1 MWREKKREPYPTGVG
16 YGSFLFK
23 EVFDLKAVV
32 IGAGVFGSLIA
43 RELTKY
49 DLEVTLIEKNLD
61 VGWSVTKANSAVIHA
76 GYDDPPGSVR
86 AQFCA
91 RGNAMYEKLS
101 KELDFEFKRIGSFV
115 VAFNDE
121 ELKELEHLLKQ
132 GEENG
137 VAGLTILERDEIFSM
152 EPNLNPEI
160 RYALYAPT
168 AGITEP
174 WMVAISAVENAL
186 QNGLKLVLGEQ
197 VLGFVKMNGRIKKV
211 ITDKHEYEAD
221 IVINCAGLH
230 ADEIA
235 KMAGA
240 EYVPLHPRKGEYIL
254 LDKKLQGLVK
264 RVIFPTPTKVSKGI
278 LVLPTVDGGILL
290 GPTAEDL
297 PEEMKNRPLTTREG
311 LEKVREF
318 TRKLVPSLDFSLVV
332 KTFSGLRPES
342 PQKDFF
348 IKKSETVENFVN
360 VMATRSPGLTAAP
373 AVAEY
378 VVEELIQERM
388 RVPLIRK
395 KNFNPLREGIKHYS
409 SLPIEEWK
417 REIEKDPRAGRLVC
431 FCNEV
436 TEKEIVEAIRR
447 GARTLDGIKFRTRAM
462 FGRCQGGFCM
472 ARILKI
478 LERELNTDMSEIRMK
493 SKNSWVVN
501 GKVRE

>member
-1 MWREKKREPYPTGVG
+1 MRV
-16 YGSFLFK
+16 
-23 EVFDLKAVV
+23 VV

-49 DLEVTLIEKNLD
+49 DVEVILIEKNLD
-61 VGWSVTKANSAVIHA
+61 VGWGVTKANSAIVHA

-91 RGNAMYEKLS
+91 KGNMMYEDLS
-101 KELDFEFKRIGSFV
+101 KELDFDFKRIGSFV
-115 VAFNDE
+115 VAFNEE
-121 ELKELEHLLKQ
+121 ELEELEKLLKQ

-137 VAGLTILERDEIFSM
+137 VPGLTILERDEILSM

-160 RYALYAPT
+160 KYALYAPT

-174 WMVAISAVENAL
+174 WMVAIAAVENGVK
-186 QNGLKLVLGEQ
+186 NGLKLILGEK
-197 VLGFVKMNGRIKKV
+197 VVGFVKSNGRITEL
-211 ITDKHEYEAD
+211 ITNKSHYHAD
-221 IVINCAGLH
+221 VVINCAGLH
-230 ADEIA
+230 GDEIS

-254 LDKKLQGLVK
+254 LDKKLQGLVR
-264 RVIFPTPTKVSKGI
+264 RVIFPTPTKISKGI

-297 PEEMKNRPLTTREG
+297 PEDMKDRPITTKEG

-318 TRKLVPSLDFSLVV
+318 TKRLVPSLDFSLTV

-348 IKKSETVENFVN
+348 IKASDTVKNFVN
-360 VMATRSPGLTAAP
+360 VIATRSPGLTAAP
-373 AVAEY
+373 AVAKY
-378 VVEELIQERM
+378 VVEELIQEKM
-388 RVPLIRK
+388 KLPLIK
-395 KNFNPLREGIKHYS
+395 KKDFDPTRERIPHYS
-409 SLPIEEWK
+409 SLPIEKWQE
-417 REIEKDPRAGRLVC
+417 EIKKDPRAGRLVC

-472 ARILKI
+472 VRILKI
-478 LERELNTDMSEIRMK
+478 LEKELEVDMSEIRMK
-493 SKNSWVVN
+493 SENSWVVD

>member
-1 MWREKKREPYPTGVG
+1 M
-16 YGSFLFK
+16 
-23 EVFDLKAVV
+23 KAVV
-32 IGAGVFGSLIA
+32 IGGGVFGSLIA

-61 VGWSVTKANSAVIHA
+61 VGWGVTKANSAVVHA
-76 GYDDPPGSVR
+76 GYDDPPESVR

-91 RGNAMYEKLS
+91 SGNAMYEDLS
-101 KELDFEFKRIGSFV
+101 KELDFDFKRIGSFV

-121 ELKELEHLLKQ
+121 ELKELERLLKQ

-137 VAGLTILERDEIFSM
+137 VPGLTILERDEVLSM
-152 EPNLNPEI
+152 EPNLNPEVK
-160 RYALYAPT
+160 YALYAPT

-174 WMVAISAVENAL
+174 WMVAIAAVENAV
-186 QNGLKLVLGEQ
+186 QNGLKLVLGES
-197 VLGFVKMNGRIKKV
+197 VVGFEKVNGRVRKV
-211 ITDKHEYEAD
+211 HTSRGEYEAD

-235 KMAGA
+235 KLAGA

-264 RVIFPTPTKVSKGI
+264 RVIFPTPTKISKGI

-297 PEEMKNRPLTTREG
+297 PEEMKDRPITTREG

-318 TRKLVPSLDFSLVV
+318 TRRLVPSLDFSLVV

-348 IKKSETVENFVN
+348 IKVSETVKNFVN

-373 AVAEY
+373 AVAKY
-378 VVEELIQERM
+378 VVEELIQEKM
-388 RVPLIRK
+388 RIPLEKKKDFKPERK
-395 KNFNPLREGIKHYS
+395 RIVHYS
-409 SLPIEEWK
+409 ELPLEEWR
-417 REIEKDPRAGRLVC
+417 REIERDPRAGRLVC

-447 GARTLDGIKFRTRAM
+447 GARTLNGVKFRTRAM

-478 LERELNTDMSEIRMK
+478 LERELGVDMSEIKMK
-493 SKNSWVVN
+493 SENSWVVN